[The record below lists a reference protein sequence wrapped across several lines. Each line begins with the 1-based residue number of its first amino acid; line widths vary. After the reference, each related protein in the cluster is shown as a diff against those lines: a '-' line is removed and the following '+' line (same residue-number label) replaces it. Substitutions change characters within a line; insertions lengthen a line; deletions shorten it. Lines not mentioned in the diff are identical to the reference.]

1 MAYPK
6 AVSSEAIT
14 RLFTWAVFA
23 AEPDS
28 VCTAALLTA
37 GVLMITFMNEPERG
51 RLSHMGQATDQIEG
65 KQIQVHQALPAQGP
79 TSPSILR
86 LLVFRPWKI
95 S

>member
-6 AVSSEAIT
+6 AASSEAIT

-23 AEPDS
+23 AEPNG

-51 RLSHMGQATDQIEG
+51 RLSYGTGHRSDRRKIDAS
-65 KQIQVHQALPAQGP
+65 ALGTA
-79 TSPSILR
+79 SPRSNFSL
-86 LLVFRPWKI
+86 FP
-95 S
+95 